1 MRCFHFALAALCTS
15 FFVGC
20 ASAGGGSNSAAKST
34 ATKSTATKSTA
45 AKSSGDQSRLTSE
58 QITAADLPTAYD
70 LVDRLRRP
78 WLRGDATT
86 GKDVVVYMDQ
96 QNIGGAAK
104 LRDIPSVDVAGLE
117 YLPYEEA
124 VRRWGSQVE
133 GSVIVVTRR
142 R

>member
-1 MRCFHFALAALCTS
+1 MRHLHSALAVVCTL
-15 FFVGC
+15 FFLGC
-20 ASAGGGSNSAAKST
+20 ASAGGGSSAG
-34 ATKSTATKSTA
+34 

-58 QITAADLPTAYD
+58 EITAANLPTAYD

-78 WLRGDATT
+78 WLRRDAAT

-96 QNIGGAAK
+96 QNIGGATK
-104 LRDIPSVDVAGLE
+104 LRDIPSVEVAELE
-117 YLPYEEA
+117 YLPYDQA
-124 VRRWGSQVE
+124 VQRWGSQVE

>member
-1 MRCFHFALAALCTS
+1 MRNFHLAIVTLCT
-15 FFVGC
+15 FLLIGC
-20 ASAGGGSNSAAKST
+20 ASSGAGSSSGATASAAKS
-34 ATKSTATKSTA
+34 
-45 AKSSGDQSRLTSE
+45 SSDQSRLTSE
-58 QITAADLPTAYD
+58 EITAANLPTAYD

-78 WLRGDATT
+78 WLRRDAAT
-86 GKDVVVYMDQ
+86 GKDVVIYMDQ

-104 LRDIPSVDVAGLE
+104 LRDIPSVDVAELE
-117 YLPYEEA
+117 YLPYEDA

>member
-1 MRCFHFALAALCTS
+1 MRNIHLALVTLCT
-15 FFVGC
+15 FLLIGC
-20 ASAGGGSNSAAKST
+20 ASASGGSSSGASGSAAKS
-34 ATKSTATKSTA
+34 
-45 AKSSGDQSRLTSE
+45 SSDQSHLTSE
-58 QITAADLPTAYD
+58 EIVAANLPTAYD

-78 WLRGDATT
+78 WLRRDAAT

-104 LRDIPSVDVAGLE
+104 LRDIPSVDVAELE
-117 YLPYEEA
+117 YLPYDQA
-124 VRRWGSQVE
+124 VQRWGSQVE

>member
-1 MRCFHFALAALCTS
+1 VRNLHLALVTLCT
-15 FFVGC
+15 FLLIGC
-20 ASAGGGSNSAAKST
+20 ASAGGGSSSGASASAAKS
-34 ATKSTATKSTA
+34 
-45 AKSSGDQSRLTSE
+45 SSDQSRLTSE
-58 QITAADLPTAYD
+58 EITAANLPTAYD

-78 WLRGDATT
+78 WLRRDAST

-96 QNIGGAAK
+96 QNIGGASK
-104 LRDIPSVDVAGLE
+104 LRDIPSVDVAQLE
-117 YLPYEEA
+117 YLPYDEA

>member
-1 MRCFHFALAALCTS
+1 MRNIHLALVTLCT
-15 FFVGC
+15 FLLIGC
-20 ASAGGGSNSAAKST
+20 ASSGAGSSSGASASAAKS
-34 ATKSTATKSTA
+34 
-45 AKSSGDQSRLTSE
+45 SSDQSRLTSE
-58 QITAADLPTAYD
+58 EITAANLPTAYD

-78 WLRGDATT
+78 WLRRDAST

-96 QNIGGAAK
+96 QNIGGASK
-104 LRDIPSVDVAGLE
+104 LRDIPSVDVAQLE
-117 YLPYEEA
+117 YLPYDEA

>member
-1 MRCFHFALAALCTS
+1 MRHLHSALAVVCTL
-15 FFVGC
+15 FFLGC
-20 ASAGGGSNSAAKST
+20 ASAGGGSSAG
-34 ATKSTATKSTA
+34 
-45 AKSSGDQSRLTSE
+45 AKSSGDGSAATKSSSDQSRLTSE
-58 QITAADLPTAYD
+58 EITAANLPTAYD

-78 WLRGDATT
+78 WLRRDAAT
-86 GKDVVVYMDQ
+86 GKEVVIYMDQ

-117 YLPYEEA
+117 YLPYDEA

>member
-1 MRCFHFALAALCTS
+1 VRNIHLALVTLCT
-15 FFVGC
+15 FLLIGC
-20 ASAGGGSNSAAKST
+20 ASAGGGSSSGASGPAAGASGSAAKS
-34 ATKSTATKSTA
+34 
-45 AKSSGDQSRLTSE
+45 SSDQSRLTSE
-58 QITAADLPTAYD
+58 EITAANLPTAYD

-78 WLRGDATT
+78 WLRRDAAT

-104 LRDIPSVDVAGLE
+104 LRDIPSVDVAQLE
-117 YLPYEEA
+117 YLPYDEA

>member
-1 MRCFHFALAALCTS
+1 MRNLHLALVTLCT
-15 FFVGC
+15 FLLIGC
-20 ASAGGGSNSAAKST
+20 ASAGGGSSSGASASAAKS
-34 ATKSTATKSTA
+34 
-45 AKSSGDQSRLTSE
+45 SSDQSRLTSE
-58 QITAADLPTAYD
+58 EITAANLPTAYD

-78 WLRGDATT
+78 WLRRDAST

-96 QNIGGAAK
+96 QNIGGASK
-104 LRDIPSVDVAGLE
+104 LRDIPSVDVAQLE
-117 YLPYEEA
+117 YLPYDEA